1 MIVSRYLF
9 TFAATRFP
17 REEEEEEE
25 KCFFEA
31 ARFFCQRERHVWNTK
46 TAQIVNVLEPLL
58 RMDRKWRLRRTKEK
72 MYPTRRIRHYS
83 LDQTQ
88 QQAAVPWSGMI
99 SSCPDT
105 IVSVS
110 VSVSLSL
117 SASPLLSLNQSWV
130 GVSWSLITYT
140 KKICARSLLP
150 HDEKIKK
157 SSCAQNVPNASDA
170 LRDCMT
176 ALYRCI
182 ASAEV
187 ATPKSLWSGWDSRAG
202 FRN

>member
-17 REEEEEEE
+17 RGEEEEE

-88 QQAAVPWSGMI
+88 QQAAVPSSGMI

-110 VSVSLSL
+110 VSLSLSL
-117 SASPLLSLNQSWV
+117 CISASFAESVLGWGIL
-130 GVSWSLITYT
+130 VSHRLY
-140 KKICARSLLP
+140 KEKFVLARFF
-150 HDEKIKK
+150 HMMKK
-157 SSCAQNVPNASDA
+157 SKNLHA
-170 LRDCMT
+170 LKMCQTPAMP
-176 ALYRCI
+176 CEI
-182 ASAEV
+182 A
-187 ATPKSLWSGWDSRAG
+187 
-202 FRN
+202 